1 MSIVKKC
8 QALLFLLC
16 VSVIISS
23 IACEQRREAD
33 QQPFTSFDEWARAGA
48 VPIKTTQPGSGF
60 EDLDI
65 LKEIVGDARVVA
77 LGESIHMA
85 HEFIQMRH
93 RIIEYLIEELG
104 FTAVAQETGFSE
116 AELVHKYVLGKI
128 EEPKQWTEDPD
139 QIDAEGYTWG
149 FGKEKEQLALV
160 RWMRNFNQ
168 KPGAR
173 KINFYGFDVAHG
185 YSSPVT
191 SLQSAW
197 KYLDKV
203 DTGYKNSERKRILES
218 LVGQFLGS
226 GGGQRFVSTKKYH
239 ELPEQIQNAYTSEI
253 ARLIAH
259 FEINRVDY
267 IERSSL
273 DEYEWAYRHAV
284 AARQLNQSTEYLIDV
299 LKSGNW
305 ENAQRS
311 RDHCQA
317 DNICWILKREGP
329 ESRVVVTAHNSH
341 IQRHTVYN
349 PNWSPHAYPPLGMF
363 LQSRLGGNYVTI
375 GFTFERA
382 VDSFKAYET
391 NGQFDLSQTDESSI
405 GSALSRVGLPM
416 FIINLRAAP
425 NKGPIYDWLN
435 RERLMIAETDYI
447 PVNISKAWDAL
458 VYIQSIS
465 YAHR

>member
-1 MSIVKKC
+1 MRKKFFPVYLSIVLS
-8 QALLFLLC
+8 LLLISLC
-16 VSVIISS
+16 KPRH
-23 IACEQRREAD
+23 ENGKPPAD
-33 QQPFTSFDEWARAGA
+33 SFDQWAKANA
-48 VPIKTTQPGSGF
+48 VPIVTTLPGSGYK
-60 EDLDI
+60 DLSI
-65 LKEIVGDARVVA
+65 LKEIVGNAKVVA

-116 AELVHKYVLGKI
+116 AEMVHKYVLGQI
-128 EEPKQWTEDPD
+128 EEPRQWTEDPEK
-139 QIDAEGYTWG
+139 IDAEGYTWG

-160 RWMRNFNQ
+160 RWMRNYNQ
-168 KPGAR
+168 KPEVVR

-185 YSSPVT
+185 YSSPLT

-203 DTGYKNSERKRILES
+203 DSAYKNSERKKILES
-218 LVGQFLGS
+218 QVGKFLGS
-226 GGGQRFVSTKKYH
+226 GGGLRFVSTKKYH
-239 ELPEQIQNAYTSEI
+239 ELPENIQNAYKAEI

-259 FEINRVDY
+259 FEINQVDY
-267 IERSSL
+267 IKRSSKE
-273 DEYEWAYRHAV
+273 EYEWAYRHAV

-305 ENAQRS
+305 EKAQRS
-311 RDHCQA
+311 RDYCQA
-317 DNICWILKREGP
+317 DNICWILDREGP
-329 ESRVVVTAHNSH
+329 EGRVVVTAHNSH

-349 PNWSPHAYPPLGMF
+349 PNWSPHPYPPLGLF
-363 LQSRLGGNYVTI
+363 LQSRLGGDYVVI

-382 VDSFKAYET
+382 VDIFKAYET
-391 NGQFDLSQTDESSI
+391 NGRFDLSQTDESSI
-405 GSALSRVGLPM
+405 GSALSSVALPM

-425 NKGPIYDWLN
+425 NKGPVHDWLN
-435 RERLMIAETDYI
+435 RERPMIAETDYI

-458 VYIQSIS
+458 VYIQAIS